1 MITIKTLARKA
12 MLILLCAFVMVA
24 FSSAKTATTKPH
36 SYIETGR
43 VEATYIKEGYTK
55 SKCSIC
61 GAVKSETIDR
71 LEYKFDRMDFGDSQ
85 NWYKLNETESN
96 YDANK
101 IDVFYILWT
110 VIFNAEDENGKEML
124 VSTLSPS
131 DKTTMD
137 GAFNFSKEIMFDSDN
152 FNFFAPYYH
161 QLTMSSFSQLGLDF
175 ISSTATAVTDVCDAF
190 DYYMEHYNNGRPF
203 IIAGFS
209 QGGLMTKTLL
219 KHMTDE
225 QYSRMIAAYS
235 MGFQVTKKD
244 LENKHVVPAEGEDD
258 LGKIIS
264 YNSVASTDAIWS
276 QVAGSSATCI
286 NPLNWK
292 TDTTPAILKM
302 EDSEGNIDEGT
313 VYVDQDRQV
322 LIVSID
328 PKKYGG
334 QNYDGTIYPMQEGNF
349 HMWEMRFY
357 ADKIRKNAIHR
368 AELFNNK

>member
-1 MITIKTLARKA
+1 
-12 MLILLCAFVMVA
+12 
-24 FSSAKTATTKPH
+24 
-36 SYIETGR
+36 
-43 VEATYIKEGYTK
+43 
-55 SKCSIC
+55 
-61 GAVKSETIDR
+61 
-71 LEYKFDRMDFGDSQ
+71 
-85 NWYKLNETESN
+85 
-96 YDANK
+96 
-101 IDVFYILWT
+101 
-110 VIFNAEDENGKEML
+110 
-124 VSTLSPS
+124 
-131 DKTTMD
+131 
-137 GAFNFSKEIMFDSDN
+137 
-152 FNFFAPYYH
+152 
-161 QLTMSSFSQLGLDF
+161 
-175 ISSTATAVTDVCDAF
+175 
-190 DYYMEHYNNGRPF
+190 
-203 IIAGFS
+203 
-209 QGGLMTKTLL
+209 MTKTLL